1 MSDDMGMA
9 EEAMNDAIVESAGHG
24 DDMSDNYEAWISAE
38 LAFRKRAVLNRI
50 DEIEYILDGLRQRV
64 IDDSYLN
71 ELGELQQAG
80 PMLDSAIAAYA
91 VQRQTLKNYKEMV
104 K

>member
-1 MSDDMGMA
+1 LRRSRNETPDNPVSLPDLKVL
-9 EEAMNDAIVESAGHG
+9 E

-38 LAFRKRAVLNRI
+38 LAFRKRACLNRI
-50 DEIEYILDGLRQRV
+50 DEIEHILDGLRDR
-64 IDDSYLN
+64 IENDSYLN

-80 PMLDSAIAAYA
+80 PMLDAAIAAYA
-91 VQRQTLKNYKEMV
+91 VQRQTLKNYREMA

>member
-1 MSDDMGMA
+1 MHETPDNSGRVSDT
-9 EEAMNDAIVESAGHG
+9 EILE

-38 LAFRKRAVLNRI
+38 LAFRKRACLNRI
-50 DEIEYILDGLRQRV
+50 DEIEHILDGLRQRV

-80 PMLDSAIAAYA
+80 PMLDAVIAAYA
-91 VQRQTLKNYKEMV
+91 VQRHALKNYKEMV

>member
-1 MSDDMGMA
+1 
-9 EEAMNDAIVESAGHG
+9 
-24 DDMSDNYEAWISAE
+24 MSDNYEAWISAE

-50 DEIEYILDGLRQRV
+50 DEIEHILDGLRQRV

-80 PMLDSAIAAYA
+80 PMLDAAIAAYA
-91 VQRQTLKNYKEMV
+91 VQRQTLNNYKEMV

>member
-1 MSDDMGMA
+1 MGGKKNEVLDSPVSPPDTEMD
-9 EEAMNDAIVESAGHG
+9 E

-38 LAFRKRAVLNRI
+38 LDFRKRAALNRI
-50 DEIEYILDGLRQRV
+50 GEIEHILDGLKDR
-64 IDDSYLN
+64 IENDSYLN

-80 PMLDSAIAAYA
+80 PMLDAAIAAYA
-91 VQRQTLKNYKEMV
+91 VQRQALKNYREMA

>member
-1 MSDDMGMA
+1 
-9 EEAMNDAIVESAGHG
+9 
-24 DDMSDNYEAWISAE
+24 MSDNYEAWISAE
-38 LAFRKRAVLNRI
+38 LAFRKRACLNRI
-50 DEIEYILDGLRQRV
+50 DEIEHILDGLRQRV

-80 PMLDSAIAAYA
+80 PMLDAAIAAYA
-91 VQRQTLKNYKEMV
+91 VQRQALKNYKEMV